1 MKDTKTQ
8 GKNWRTIITLVLSAF
23 GILYFLTQ
31 SLALGVFWLTELVD
45 SRVDITQ
52 KISTGSLIWASLF
65 GGLMLL
71 PILLLSIY
79 NLRGQPIPTWLD
91 TRRPVVGRTV
101 MWLILLWPVMVF
113 LGWLVAGTPKVAVF
127 LLGPINLL
135 VAGIPVLWFYN
146 AAQRKLDT
154 ESQMRKWRIFGFS
167 FAITPIV
174 VIGVEIVALLIMSV
188 AAGVWVAYR
197 ISVDPSFERELMFI
211 INQISI
217 AGNDLDKIL
226 QLLEPYLMKPAVLV
240 WAVVI
245 VGGVIPVIEETI
257 KPLALWSLVG
267 RKITPQEGFVNGL
280 LCGAGFALMENLLY
294 ATTAV
299 MADDWLIMVVG
310 RAGTGLLHMLA
321 SGIVG
326 WGLAMLWRD
335 GKWIFSG
342 LTILGAFL
350 LHGVWNAVALIS
362 GVAPLLVYGPDAT
375 ITQTLLYYL
384 PVFSLLIIS
393 VLGLFLIRRHLLRKQ
408 SSEIIDINDNQ
419 QTSTGALDE

>member
-1 MKDTKTQ
+1 
-8 GKNWRTIITLVLSAF
+8 
-23 GILYFLTQ
+23 
-31 SLALGVFWLTELVD
+31 
-45 SRVDITQ
+45 
-52 KISTGSLIWASLF
+52 
-65 GGLMLL
+65 
-71 PILLLSIY
+71 
-79 NLRGQPIPTWLD
+79 
-91 TRRPVVGRTV
+91 

-154 ESQMRKWRIFGFS
+154 ESQIRKWRIFGFS